1 MPAAPVGS
9 GRAGRS
15 AGLVIPGMIA
25 LETTM
30 NFLTVM
36 ATAVMAVSASI
47 QAVRHGFDPFGA
59 VVLAIVTAVGGGTLR
74 DLLIGA
80 FPVFWIRDLTFLA
93 TAVPVG
99 FVTYLFAKNLKA
111 GNGRRLRLLLYFDAV
126 GLALFSLIGVQV
138 AIMNGTSAPIAVVL
152 GCITGV
158 AGGMFRDVLC
168 GLTPSILKEDLYA
181 TISLVG
187 GGLYLALQY
196 FLSEET
202 SIISAFLAMTAARIW
217 VVLRSR
223 PKDRFM

>member
-1 MPAAPVGS
+1 
-9 GRAGRS
+9 
-15 AGLVIPGMIA
+15 MIA
-25 LETTM
+25 LETTID
-30 NFLTVM
+30 FLTIL
-36 ATAVMAVSASI
+36 ATTVMAVSAAI

-80 FPVFWIRDLTFLA
+80 FPVFWIKDVSYLA

-99 FVTYLFAKNLKA
+99 FVTFLIAKNLKA

-126 GLALFSLIGVQV
+126 GLALFSLVGVQV
-138 AIMNGTSAPIAVVL
+138 AVLSGTSAPIAVVL

-181 TISLVG
+181 TISLIG
-187 GGLYLALQY
+187 GSLYLLLQF
-196 FLSEET
+196 FLSEEA
-202 SIISAFLAMTAARIW
+202 SIIAAFLAMSLARVW
-217 VVLRSR
+217 VVMRSAQN
-223 PKDRFM
+223 DRYT

>member
-1 MPAAPVGS
+1 
-9 GRAGRS
+9 
-15 AGLVIPGMIA
+15 MIA

-30 NFLTVM
+30 DFLTIV
-36 ATAVMAVSASI
+36 ATTVMAVSASI

-80 FPVFWIRDLTFLA
+80 FPVFWIKDISFLA

-99 FVTYLFAKNLKA
+99 FVTYLIAKNLKA

-126 GLALFSLIGVQV
+126 GLALFSLVGVQV
-138 AIMNGTSAPIAVVL
+138 AVMSGTSAPIAVVL

-181 TISLVG
+181 TISLIG
-187 GGLYLALQY
+187 GGFYLLLRVY
-196 FLSEET
+196 LSEET
-202 SIISAFLAMTAARIW
+202 SVIAAFLGMTLARVW
-217 VVLRSR
+217 VVKRSAQ
-223 PKDRFM
+223 KDRYT